1 MHSESEAIG
10 IIVTLLDGT
19 IDGRYEYRLD
29 SWNIDIYKIPHKL
42 LKESDNYKMLHTP
55 GVYLLFGEKTT
66 GGAPFVYV
74 GEAEDIYVR
83 LNQKHTFEKGANK
96 EVWDDAIILVALS
109 AGDLDKAKIKYLEG
123 RFYEIAL
130 EAKRFVVKNGN
141 TPKIS
146 QLSKQNK
153 NAMENLI
160 KKAKLVLPTT
170 GYDVFTAKSNLG
182 KAPKVQPQPKPIKKQ
197 SKKSTLGADEKKG
210 NTPMVCNMTQ
220 ETFKKFETNGRG
232 KDNIVKE
239 LFDEWGIDYDQNVNF
254 AKYMSRR
261 KYYWMNP
268 SGGVLSKDWTI
279 VLFNTDTLIITVM
292 RVPKGS
298 LSVSK
303 DGLKVRNDPS
313 KPGYLDLVFLDSS
326 FIEKQSKVD
335 FSKYITDVIKVKI

>member
-1 MHSESEAIG
+1 MS
-10 IIVTLLDGT
+10 
-19 IDGRYEYRLD
+19 
-29 SWNIDIYKIPHKL
+29 
-42 LKESDNYKMLHTP
+42 
-55 GVYLLFGEKTT
+55 
-66 GGAPFVYV
+66 
-74 GEAEDIYVR
+74 
-83 LNQKHTFEKGANK
+83 
-96 EVWDDAIILVALS
+96 
-109 AGDLDKAKIKYLEG
+109 
-123 RFYEIAL
+123 
-130 EAKRFVVKNGN
+130 
-141 TPKIS
+141 
-146 QLSKQNK
+146 
-153 NAMENLI
+153 
-160 KKAKLVLPTT
+160 
-170 GYDVFTAKSNLG
+170 
-182 KAPKVQPQPKPIKKQ
+182 
-197 SKKSTLGADEKKG
+197 
-210 NTPMVCNMTQ
+210 Q
-220 ETFKKFETNGRG
+220 ETFKKFEAKGRG
-232 KDNIVKE
+232 KDKIVKE